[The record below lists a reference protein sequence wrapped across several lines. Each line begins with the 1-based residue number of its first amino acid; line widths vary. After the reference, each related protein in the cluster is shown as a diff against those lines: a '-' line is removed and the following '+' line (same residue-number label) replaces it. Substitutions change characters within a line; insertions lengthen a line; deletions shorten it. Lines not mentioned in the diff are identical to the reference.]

1 MSNILLGITGG
12 IAAYK
17 SVYLA
22 RLLVGAGHNVKT
34 IMTANGEKFVGAT
47 TFEAITGNPVFTPAY
62 SPSSISHIE
71 WAKWADICIIAPATA
86 NIIGKIRCGLADD
99 PLSTV
104 VLALSCPLL
113 IAPAMNTQMFCSV
126 AVKENIETLYRR
138 GVYII
143 NSPIGSLA
151 CGDSGAGRMAEP
163 ENIFAATESL
173 LLCRDRKMLEV
184 KKVLVTAG
192 PTKEYIDPVRYITN
206 RSSGKMGYALAEAA
220 WAAGADVTLVTGDVK
235 ITSFLQDVLKT
246 VSASEMEKT
255 VMEQGRAADI
265 VIMAAAVADYKP
277 NNFSEQKIKKSDDTI
292 NLELIKT
299 VDILKEL
306 GENKK
311 NNSILV
317 GFAAET
323 ENLDKNATQKMKKKN
338 LDIIVA
344 NDVSRQDTGFDSEDN
359 SAKIFF
365 KNGKIIE
372 IEKMTK
378 RKMAAE
384 VIYSLKDILGNTE

>member
-22 RLLVGAGHNVKT
+22 RLLVGAGHNVKVV
-34 IMTANGEKFVGAT
+34 MTANGEKFVGAT
-47 TFEAITGNPVFTPAY
+47 TFEAITRNPVFTPAY

-71 WAKWADICIIAPATA
+71 WAKWADICVIAPATA
-86 NIIGKIRCGLADD
+86 NIIAKIRCGLADD

-113 IAPAMNTQMFCSV
+113 IAPAMNTQMFCNK
-126 AVKENIETLYRR
+126 AVVENIETLRLR
-138 GVYII
+138 GVYIV
-143 NSPIGSLA
+143 NSPIGELA
-151 CGDSGAGRMAEP
+151 CGDAGAGRMAEP
-163 ENIFAATESL
+163 ENIFAAVGSL
-173 LLCRDRKMLEV
+173 LLCRNRKMLEG
-184 KKVLVTAG
+184 KKVVVTAG
-192 PTKEYIDPVRYITN
+192 ATKEYLDPVRYITN

-220 WAAGADVTLVTGDVK
+220 WASGANVTLISGDVK
-235 ITSFLQDVLKT
+235 ITSFLEDIVKT
-246 VSASEMEKT
+246 VSASDMEKA
-255 VMEQGRAADI
+255 VIENGCGADI
-265 VIMAAAVADYKP
+265 VVMAAAVADYMPKKT
-277 NNFSEQKIKKSDDTI
+277 STQKIKKSDDTM
-292 NLELIKT
+292 NLELTKT
-299 VDILKEL
+299 VDILKKL
-306 GENKK
+306 GKIK
-311 NNSILV
+311 TPNSILI

-323 ENLDKNATQKMKKKN
+323 ENLEKNAVEKMKNKN

-344 NDVSRQDTGFDSEDN
+344 NDVSLQDTGFDSDDN
-359 SAKIFF
+359 QAKIIF

-384 VIYSLKDILGNTE
+384 IIYSLKDVL

>member
-22 RLLVGAGHNVKT
+22 RLLVGAGHNVKVV
-34 IMTANGEKFVGAT
+34 MTANGEKFVGAT
-47 TFEAITGNPVFTPAY
+47 TFEAITRNPVFTPAY

-71 WAKWADICIIAPATA
+71 WAKWADICVIAPATA
-86 NIIGKIRCGLADD
+86 NIIAKIRCGLADD

-113 IAPAMNTQMFCSV
+113 IAPAMNTQMFCNK
-126 AVKENIETLYRR
+126 AVVENIETLRLR
-138 GVYII
+138 GVYIV
-143 NSPIGSLA
+143 NSPIGELA
-151 CGDSGAGRMAEP
+151 CGDAGAGRMAEP
-163 ENIFAATESL
+163 ENIFAAVGSL
-173 LLCRDRKMLEV
+173 LLCRNRKMLEG
-184 KKVLVTAG
+184 KKVVVTAG
-192 PTKEYIDPVRYITN
+192 ATKEYLDPVRYITN

-220 WAAGADVTLVTGDVK
+220 WASGANVTLISGDVK
-235 ITSFLQDVLKT
+235 ITSFLEDIVKT
-246 VSASEMEKT
+246 VSASDMEKA
-255 VMEQGRAADI
+255 VIENGCGADI
-265 VIMAAAVADYKP
+265 VVMAAAVADYMPKKT
-277 NNFSEQKIKKSDDTI
+277 STQKIKKSDDTL
-292 NLELIKT
+292 NLELTKT
-299 VDILKEL
+299 VDILKKL
-306 GENKK
+306 GKTK
-311 NNSILV
+311 TPNSILI

-323 ENLDKNATQKMKKKN
+323 ENLEKNAVEKMKNKN

-344 NDVSRQDTGFDSEDN
+344 NDVSLQDTGFDSDDN
-359 SAKIFF
+359 QAKIIF

-384 VIYSLKDILGNTE
+384 IIYSLKDVL